1 MLPIDPAKL
10 MPDDPSAAHLSLRK
24 KSPGRV
30 PDWVWQKTGLETLVL
45 AENDLSEVSDPR
57 SADQVALCQHQ
68 RERLRSLA

>member
-10 MPDDPSAAHLSLRK
+10 MPDDPSAVHLSLWK

-45 AENDLSEVSDPR
+45 AENDLSEVSDLFR
-57 SADQVALCQHQ
+57 HWT
-68 RERLRSLA
+68 ER